1 MIWFVLTAL
10 GGIATECSVAAR
22 LMDVIASEAKQSLLF
37 ESKRL
42 PRPFGPRNDNSSN
55 YMRQSTSELQNI
67 TPVKTGKG
75 KAFTAILHF
84 NFYLLISFAF

>member
-1 MIWFVLTAL
+1 MIGFDLTAL
-10 GGIATECSVAAR
+10 VA
-22 LMDVIASEAKQSLLF
+22 
-37 ESKRL
+37 L
-42 PRPFGPRNDNSSN
+42 PPR
-55 YMRQSTSELQNI
+55 ELQNI